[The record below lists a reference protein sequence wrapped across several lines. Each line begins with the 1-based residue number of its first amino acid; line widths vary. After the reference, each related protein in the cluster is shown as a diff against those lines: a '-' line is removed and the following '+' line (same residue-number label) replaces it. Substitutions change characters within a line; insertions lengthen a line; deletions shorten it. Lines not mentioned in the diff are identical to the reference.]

1 MRRPPRLASLLLDQF
16 APGNEALHG
25 DLDEEFSSGR
35 SSTWYWQQVLAALAR
50 QGPLAVRARGLV
62 AAENFVTGII
72 TLVMIGFYAVFVVN
86 VTDWL
91 LRFEGLRVSA
101 RLPNALAAVNG
112 AAFVLTF
119 LIGIAVG
126 RWISGGHLGHRV
138 AAIITFG
145 GATMLCAVAALKAV
159 SIATESHVFLPAVLE
174 QVAITAPFV
183 IGLVGGI
190 SAVGFRPPV
199 LLLGL
204 ERPSARPTAVPQ

>member
-1 MRRPPRLASLLLDQF
+1 MVIWTRSFRPGDPRC
-16 APGNEALHG
+16 G
-25 DLDEEFSSGR
+25 
-35 SSTWYWQQVLAALAR
+35 YWRQVIAAIGR

-86 VTDWL
+86 VTEWL
-91 LRFEGLRVSA
+91 LRFEGVGVELWA
-101 RLPNALAAVNG
+101 RLPNALGALNG
-112 AAFVLTF
+112 GAFVITF
-119 LIGIAVG
+119 LLGIAAG
-126 RWISGGHLGHRV
+126 RWIAKGHLGHRV

-145 GATMLCAVAALKAV
+145 GATMLCAGAALKAV
-159 SIATESHVFLPAVLE
+159 SIAAASQAFLPEILE

-204 ERPSARPTAVPQ
+204 ARPRA

>member
-1 MRRPPRLASLLLDQF
+1 MRRPPRIASLILQRL

-35 SSTWYWQQVLAALAR
+35 SSVWYWRQVMAAIAR

-62 AAENFVTGII
+62 EAENFATGII

-91 LRFEGLRVSA
+91 LRFEGVGAWA
-101 RLPNALAAVNG
+101 RLPNALGAVNG
-112 AAFVLTF
+112 GAFALTF
-119 LIGIAVG
+119 ILGLGAG
-126 RWISGGHLGHRV
+126 RWIAKGHLGHRV

-145 GATMLCAVAALKAV
+145 GATMLCAIAALKAV
-159 SIATESHVFLPAVLE
+159 SIATESQAFLPEIVE

-183 IGLVGGI
+183 IGLVGGV
-190 SAVGFRPPV
+190 SAVGFRPPMV
-199 LLLGL
+199 LLGL
-204 ERPSARPTAVPQ
+204 ARPRA